1 MANRFSDIAKQMG
14 AKVEEEADR
23 EAKQEIVQNDEP
35 LRETESEANLLSE
48 PFDEAPEKTQ
58 EQANEMPVTRKTTA
72 LPLVLDIAIKEVKE
86 RRNIANK
93 IKRSKKIT
101 EDDVVIEALELYFK
115 QAENKSY
122 LQAAYEKLNYSE

>member
-14 AKVEEEADR
+14 AKVDEDAQR
-23 EAKQEIVQNDEP
+23 ENEQVIAQ
-35 LRETESEANLLSE
+35 ANLPTPETKVEMEMPSKSSKKAL
-48 PFDEAPEKTQ
+48 EKTKGQ
-58 EQANEMPVTRKTTA
+58 VDEIPTTRKTTA

-86 RRNIANK
+86 RRNIASK

-115 QAENKSY
+115 KAENKSY
-122 LQAAYEKLNYSE
+122 LEAAYEKLNYLE

>member
-14 AKVEEEADR
+14 AKVEEAAEEKGTER
-23 EAKQEIVQNDEP
+23 VNVQNDVP
-35 LRETESEANLLSE
+35 SGETIFEIEQPSE
-48 PFDEAPEKTQ
+48 PVKDVLGKNQ
-58 EQANEMPVTRKTTA
+58 ERANEIPTTRKTTA

-86 RRNIANK
+86 RRNIASK

-115 QAENKSY
+115 KAENKSY
-122 LQAAYEKLNYSE
+122 LEAAYEKLNYE